1 MEVKFPDGSL
11 VHQDPRLEDTLFYYY
26 PKGDPRLAVAMR
38 MEFDPRAAHP
48 AWTYRFWKDYL
59 TRLRSMS
66 DPDLTLMMQ
75 RYAQTIHEEGHGNM
89 KAFAMELPDW
99 LIARVGEGVI
109 VRAFEDAG
117 WRLQSKGM
125 NTFRW
130 ERAPPAAR
138 HNTG

>member
-1 MEVKFPDGSL
+1 
-11 VHQDPRLEDTLFYYY
+11 
-26 PKGDPRLAVAMR
+26 
-38 MEFDPRAAHP
+38 
-48 AWTYRFWKDYL
+48 
-59 TRLRSMS
+59 MS

-109 VRAFEDAG
+109 VQAFVDAG

-125 NTFRW
+125 NTFHW
-130 ERAPPAAR
+130 ERVPPNGAA
-138 HNTG
+138 